1 MKLSKWVRRQH
12 VTKVKSLIA
21 GVAVGLSG
29 ALTDAGAA
37 DPVTKI
43 AVEGI
48 FPPFNYLDSKNQLQG
63 FDVEIANALCE
74 RAKLTCE
81 FVVQDWDGMIPNLL
95 EKKYDAIV
103 SSMSM
108 SAERKEKVAFTDRY
122 YDSPSVFVVQT
133 KSKITATDAEGLT
146 KSKLG
151 VTLSTSQASYAD
163 DHYKHLERVVYPSS
177 PDLYKALQAGEVD
190 VILED
195 KLAIYDWLTNTKAGQ
210 CCEFRGPDVKDVT
223 YFGEGAG
230 IAVRPD
236 DRKLLATLNEAL
248 KDIQADG
255 SYDQINA
262 KYFPFSI
269 R

>member
-1 MKLSKWVRRQH
+1 MKLDHLLRPIPAAGMKALIFCFTIGVFGQ
-12 VTKVKSLIA
+12 SLP
-21 GVAVGLSG
+21 V
-29 ALTDAGAA
+29 AA
-37 DPVTKI
+37 DQPVTRI

-74 RAKLTCE
+74 SAKLKCE

-95 EKKYDAIV
+95 EKKYDAII

-108 SAERKEKVAFTDRY
+108 SAERKQRVAFTDRY
-122 YDSPSVFVVQT
+122 YDSPSVFVVKT
-133 KSKITATDAEGLT
+133 RSKIRATDPEGLA

-151 VTLSTSQASYAD
+151 VTLSTAQASYAA
-163 DHYKHLERVVYPSS
+163 DHYKHLETVVYPSS
-177 PDLYKALQAGEVD
+177 PELYKALEAGEVD

-210 CCEFRGPDVKDVT
+210 CCEFRGPDIKDVR

-236 DRKLLATLNEAL
+236 DQALLAALNEAL
-248 KDIQADG
+248 EAIQANG
-255 SYDQINA
+255 AYDEINA